1 MPRASIAV
9 VLDFVQS
16 VRPGKGGTRAA
27 EQIGH
32 HAANE
37 FLRLNAAWKR
47 AWKRVGTGS
56 CQERWHPRCGNRATR
71 PTALGA
77 R

>member
-1 MPRASIAV
+1 MRLASSKVRGHKRWLIAVENEPHSSMPRASIAV

-27 EQIGH
+27 TEQVGH

-37 FLRLNAAWKR
+37 FLR
-47 AWKRVGTGS
+47 
-56 CQERWHPRCGNRATR
+56 P
-71 PTALGA
+71 
-77 R
+77 